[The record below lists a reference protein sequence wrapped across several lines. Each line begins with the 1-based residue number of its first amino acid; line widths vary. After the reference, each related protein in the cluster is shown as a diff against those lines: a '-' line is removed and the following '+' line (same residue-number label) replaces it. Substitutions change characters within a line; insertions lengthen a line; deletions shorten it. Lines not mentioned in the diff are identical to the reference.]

1 MKNLNRNPDIII
13 QKFDK
18 GKLSILDKKVYFEM
32 MNKMLCKNKQFL
44 ELSIQ
49 IKKHEIFFINLEKNI
64 RELFKE

>member
-1 MKNLNRNPDIII
+1 MKTLNGNPDIII

-49 IKKHEIFFINLEKNI
+49 VKKHEIFLINLEKNI

>member
-1 MKNLNRNPDIII
+1 MKTLNGNPDIII